1 MFKGKGATAMLCI
14 SDVVGQGNLKCMLFL
29 SIHVQGSNKRH
40 SASLTY
46 MLQAIVWQ
54 LTPCLSYMPKG
65 VKTDLHLKQHASY
78 MSKSEELAFCNSHNM
93 LNIHAQGQHLAPCSM
108 PCIHAQGSKNRRF
121 SSRTKCFNTCP
132 KAKKIGIL
140 QLAQYAKQNAK
151 IRIFRE
157 NRIFRETGNPGT
169 QKNGF

>member
-1 MFKGKGATAMLCI
+1 MLCI

-40 SASLTY
+40 SAPLTY

-93 LNIHAQGQHLAPCSM
+93 LSIHTQGQHLATCSM
-108 PCIHAQGSKNRRF
+108 PCIHAQGSKSGHSASLTIMGKTYENPDFPRKPDF
-121 SSRTKCFNTCP
+121 SGKP
-132 KAKKIGIL
+132 D
-140 QLAQYAKQNAK
+140 
-151 IRIFRE
+151 FRG

-169 QKNGF
+169 QKTGF